1 MTNIRHRGPGR
12 RHVLEMTIPERLA
25 HTGRP
30 PRQLAPESPRRP
42 EIREEIYSGV
52 RTSKGKVRGQPPPPY
67 YVPK

>member
-1 MTNIRHRGPGR
+1 
-12 RHVLEMTIPERLA
+12 MTIPERLA